1 MAKATKTMTVKKT
14 LEKRYLDFLGDEGY
28 RPRADPDTDDLDFRV
43 ITFKS
48 EGSTFLL
55 FVYEDGPDYFNV
67 GFSFDLGDAAKD
79 PAALA
84 SLALDVNGQVKG
96 VKCTLAPEDN
106 AVRFQA
112 ESFLCGSKVS
122 HALLK
127 RSLDA
132 LRHAASTFFEKRVPP
147 EHLDA

>member
-1 MAKATKTMTVKKT
+1 MAKTTKAMTIKKT

-28 RPRADPDTDDLDFRV
+28 RPKADPDTDDLDFRL

-55 FVYEDGPDYFNV
+55 FVYEDDPDYFNV
-67 GFSFDLGDAAKD
+67 GFSFDLGEAARDA
-79 PAALA
+79 AALA

-96 VKCTLAPEDN
+96 VKCTLAPDDN
-106 AVRFQA
+106 AVRFQV

-122 HALLK
+122 HALLT

-132 LRHAASTFFEKRVPP
+132 LRHAAAAFFEKRVPP

>member
-1 MAKATKTMTVKKT
+1 MVKTTKAMTVKKT
-14 LEKRYLDFLGDEGY
+14 LEKRYFDFLGDEGY
-28 RPRADPDTDDLDFRV
+28 RPRADLDTDDLDFRV
-43 ITFKS
+43 ITFKP

-55 FVYEDGPDYFNV
+55 FVYEDDPDYFNV
-67 GFSFDLGDAAKD
+67 GFSFDMGEGAKD

-96 VKCTLAPEDN
+96 VKCTLGPDEN
-106 AVRFQA
+106 AVRFQV

-132 LRHAASTFFEKRVPP
+132 LRHAVQAA
-147 EHLDA
+147 L

>member
-1 MAKATKTMTVKKT
+1 MPRTTKATTVKKT
-14 LEKRYLDFLGDEGY
+14 LEKCYLDFLGDEGY
-28 RPRADPDTDDLDFRV
+28 RPRADPDTDDLDFSV

-55 FVYEDGPDYFNV
+55 FVYEDDPDYFNV
-67 GFSFDLGDAAKD
+67 GFSLDLGEPAKD

-84 SLALDVNGQVKG
+84 SLALDVSGQVKG
-96 VKCTLAPEDN
+96 VKCTLGLEDN
-106 AVRFQA
+106 AIRFQV
-112 ESFLCGSKVS
+112 ETFLCGSKVS

-132 LRHAASTFFEKRVPP
+132 LRHAAAAFFETRAPP